1 MEDFHERLNKYIIN
15 ALVNNIPDNW
25 DILRYP
31 QQNILSPNEKLISQI
46 LTFYKENSTTLNLI
60 ADNFSDNI
68 SSNIFME
75 WLAFRCLGPEKIRL
89 SSYSR
94 YESNLKFVNDC
105 KSSYS
110 VYEAVPFT
118 LSLYEVPFINSLIKV
133 NCWNLNVYLTFA
145 EKQYFLERN
154 PDITIRPEKE
164 DVILDLGGC
173 FGDTSLAFAS
183 AVGKYGHIYCFE
195 PLPRHQDIIR
205 ANLQLNPDLAQTIT
219 LVPHAVSS
227 VHKAQLSFKDG
238 GAGSNF
244 GDGEVNV
251 VTCTIDDFV
260 CEQNIKKL
268 DFIKFDIEKA
278 ELEALEGGMSSIL
291 KFRPK
296 LTVSV
301 YHGNQYLDVIP
312 FLIKNLPDYKFYLET
327 HTIHA
332 EEAVLYCSPCK
343 V

>member
-1 MEDFHERLNKYIIN
+1 MKDFHERLNKYITD
-15 ALVNNIPDNW
+15 ALVNNITDNW
-25 DILRYP
+25 DILRFP
-31 QQNILSPNEKLISQI
+31 KKNRLSPNEELINKI
-46 LTFYKENSTTLNLI
+46 LKSYKENSTTLNLI
-60 ADNFSDNI
+60 ADNFSDDM

-75 WLAFRCLGPEKIRL
+75 WLAFRCLGADKIRL

-94 YESNLKFVNDC
+94 YESNLKFVNGC
-105 KSSYS
+105 KCSHS
-110 VYEAVPFT
+110 VYKAAPFT

-154 PDITIRPEKE
+154 PDITVRPVKD
-164 DVILDLGGC
+164 DVVFDLGGC
-173 FGDTSLAFAS
+173 FGDTSLGFAS
-183 AVGKYGHIYCFE
+183 AVGKYGNVYCFE
-195 PLPRHQDIIR
+195 PLPRHHDIIR
-205 ANLQLNPDLAQTIT
+205 ANLKLNPDLAQTIT
-219 LVPHAVSS
+219 LVPNAVSS
-227 VHKAQLSFKDG
+227 VHKAQLNFKDG
-238 GAGSNF
+238 GAGSKF
-244 GDGEVNV
+244 GDGEVQV

-278 ELEALEGGMSSIL
+278 ELAAIEGGMSSIL

-296 LTVSV
+296 LAVSV

-312 FLIKNLPDYKFYLET
+312 FLINNLPNYNFYLET
-327 HTIHA
+327 HTIHS